1 MLPHISTNNITGRKC
16 IKDQAN
22 ISILL
27 FDTAIAAVATAAA
40 ATTIFAIIII
50 IITLLNIYIVDVY
63 IPQQRASTRNGYQ
76 HK

>member
-16 IKDQAN
+16 IKDQPN

-40 ATTIFAIIII
+40 TTIFAIIII
-50 IITLLNIYIVDVY
+50 ITFLNIYIVDVY